1 MALNRPVPTDFWIN
15 PKVNEEY
22 SLDDKLLYI
31 YLITNEHLQQ
41 LGIYK
46 ISKKIIAIE
55 LNMDFERLEKAFDN
69 LENKFKV
76 IKYSDKTNEIAILD
90 YYSFG
95 ILKGGK
101 PVENCFDNLG
111 KKVSDFNLL
120 KEMYLYS
127 KSIIDEREIYSKIMT
142 KLESQLRSLKMLDD
156 EEEKKEEKRQDNY
169 MQPMYDENP
178 F

>member
-15 PKVNEEY
+15 PRVNEEY

-46 ISKKIIAIE
+46 ISKKIISVE
-55 LNMDFERLEKAFDN
+55 LNMDSERLEKAFDR

-76 IKYSDKTNEIAILD
+76 IKYSKESNEIAILN

-101 PVENCFDNLG
+101 PIENCFEHLG
-111 KKVSDFNLL
+111 KKVSDFKLL
-120 KEMYLYS
+120 KEMYLFS
-127 KSIIDEREIYSKIMT
+127 KSILDDREIYTTIMA
-142 KLESQLRSLKMLDD
+142 KLESQLKTLNMLDD
-156 EEEKKEEKRQDNY
+156 EDCKLQKDYEQLI
-169 MQPMYDENP
+169 YDEEP

>member
-1 MALNRPVPTDFWIN
+1 MALCRPVPTDFWLN

-55 LNMDFERLEKAFDN
+55 LNMDSERLEKAFDD
-69 LENKFKV
+69 LENKFKI
-76 IKYSDKTNEIAILD
+76 IKYSKETNEVAILD

-101 PVENCFDNLG
+101 PVESCFDNLG
-111 KKVSDFNLL
+111 RKVSDFYLL
-120 KEMYLYS
+120 KDLYLYS
-127 KSIIDEREIYSKIMT
+127 KSILDEREIYAKIMSKI
-142 KLESQLRSLKMLDD
+142 ESQLRSLNLLSD
-156 EEEKKEEKRQDNY
+156 EDEKKELQNNFE
-169 MQPMYDENP
+169 QPLYDDELP